1 MKTFELPAPPGRY
14 RVVPVNRPFTITV
27 YHVAGYDPAKVSN
40 DMAQRNPRASADSN
54 ENVLSFALPSPES
67 GRTALNLVYQAAKV
81 FSSMEDHARETEA
94 RAQSLCRSAAERLK
108 LAEER
113 AETVERE
120 RREMIDE
127 VDFML
132 QDASRALSQAQSRC
146 AAAEHRLT
154 AMEFRAQAA
163 EAEAHKVRET
173 LALVEEAI
181 RKRLLCAAPEAAAG
195 RTR

>member
-1 MKTFELPAPPGRY
+1 
-14 RVVPVNRPFTITV
+14 
-27 YHVAGYDPAKVSN
+27 
-40 DMAQRNPRASADSN
+40 MAQRNLRASAGRN
-54 ENVLSFALPSPES
+54 ENVLSFGRPSAPDC

-81 FSSMEDHARETEA
+81 FSGMEDHARETEA
-94 RAQSLCRSAAERLK
+94 RAHSLCRSAAERLK
-108 LAEER
+108 LAEQR
-113 AETVERE
+113 TETVERE
-120 RREMIDE
+120 RREMIEE

-132 QDASRALSQAQSRC
+132 QDASRALTQAQSRC
-146 AAAEHRLT
+146 AATEDQLT

-163 EAEAHKVRET
+163 EAEARKARET

>member
-1 MKTFELPAPPGRY
+1 
-14 RVVPVNRPFTITV
+14 
-27 YHVAGYDPAKVSN
+27 
-40 DMAQRNPRASADSN
+40 MAQRNPRASAGSN
-54 ENVLSFALPSPES
+54 ENVLSFALPSAPES
-67 GRTALNLVYQAAKV
+67 GRTALNLVYQAAKI
-81 FSSMEDHARETEA
+81 FSSMEDHAREIEA

-127 VDFML
+127 VDSML

-146 AAAEHRLT
+146 AAVEHRLT

-163 EAEAHKVRET
+163 EAEARKAGET

-181 RKRLLCAAPEAAAG
+181 RKRLLCATPEAAAG